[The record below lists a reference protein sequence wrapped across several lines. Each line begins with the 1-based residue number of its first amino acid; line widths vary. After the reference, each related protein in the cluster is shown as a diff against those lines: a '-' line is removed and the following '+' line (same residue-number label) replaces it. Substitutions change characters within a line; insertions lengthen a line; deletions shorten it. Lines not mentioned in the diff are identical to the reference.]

1 MSKKDLNITLY
12 KSELIYEVQNKTYLT
27 GRSRH
32 NGENH
37 EQVANMQA
45 GDDDEH
51 LNQILRS
58 LGSAFSELKTRLA
71 DFIDLDAEQTTA
83 NNKLLA
89 TFTAADNEDNEL
101 EIEDNELEI
110 ELVMPANYN
119 TATADAISSACH
131 NFVVNTAVADW
142 YTLTAPAEAAP
153 YASLAAGNIQQ
164 IRDAANKR
172 TAPTRSA
179 IA

>member
-1 MSKKDLNITLY
+1 MSKKDLTITLY

-32 NGENH
+32 DGKNH

-51 LNQILRS
+51 MNQILRS

-71 DFIDLDAEQTTA
+71 DFIELDEDQTTT
-83 NNKLLA
+83 NNKLLES
-89 TFTAADNEDNEL
+89 FTDADSDDNKL
-101 EIEDNELEI
+101 DIG
-110 ELVMPANYN
+110 LVMPANYN

-172 TAPTRSA
+172 IAPIRSA

>member
-1 MSKKDLNITLY
+1 MSKDLTITLY

-45 GDDDEH
+45 GNDDEH

-71 DFIDLDAEQTTA
+71 DFIELDEDQTAT
-83 NNKLLA
+83 NNKLLES
-89 TFTAADNEDNEL
+89 FTDADSDNNKL
-101 EIEDNELEI
+101 EID
-110 ELVMPANYN
+110 LVMPANYN

-153 YASLAAGNIQQ
+153 YASLAAVNIQQ

-172 TAPTRSA
+172 IAPERPT

>member
-1 MSKKDLNITLY
+1 MSKDLNITLY

-27 GRSRH
+27 GKSRH
-32 NGENH
+32 NGTNH

-45 GDDDEH
+45 GNDDEH

-58 LGSAFSELKTRLA
+58 LGSAFSELKTKLA
-71 DFIDLDAEQTTA
+71 DFIELDEDQAAT
-83 NNKLLA
+83 NNKLLES
-89 TFTAADNEDNEL
+89 FTDADSDNNKL
-101 EIEDNELEI
+101 EID
-110 ELVMPANYN
+110 LVMPANYN

-153 YASLAAGNIQQ
+153 YASLAAVNIQQ

-172 TAPTRSA
+172 MAPERPE

>member
-1 MSKKDLNITLY
+1 MSKDLTITLY

-45 GDDDEH
+45 GNDDEH

-71 DFIDLDAEQTTA
+71 DFIELDEDVTTT

-89 TFTAADNEDNEL
+89 SFTDADNADNKL
-101 EIEDNELEI
+101 EID
-110 ELVMPANYN
+110 LVMPANYN

-153 YASLAAGNIQQ
+153 YASLAAVNIQQ

-172 TAPTRSA
+172 IAPARPT

>member
-1 MSKKDLNITLY
+1 MSKDLNITLY

-27 GRSRH
+27 GKSRH
-32 NGENH
+32 NGTNH

-45 GDDDEH
+45 GNDDEH

-58 LGSAFSELKTRLA
+58 LGSAFSELKTKLA
-71 DFIDLDAEQTTA
+71 DFIELDEDQTAT
-83 NNKLLA
+83 NNKLLES
-89 TFTAADNEDNEL
+89 FTDAEDDNNKL
-101 EIEDNELEI
+101 EID
-110 ELVMPANYN
+110 LVMPANYN

-142 YTLTAPAEAAP
+142 YTLTAPTEAAP
-153 YASLAAGNIQQ
+153 YASMAAVNIQQ

-172 TAPTRSA
+172 MAPARPE

>member
-1 MSKKDLNITLY
+1 MSKDLTITLY

-45 GDDDEH
+45 GNDDEH

-71 DFIDLDAEQTTA
+71 DFIELDEDQTTASNKLLASFTDADNA
-83 NNKLLA
+83 NNKL
-89 TFTAADNEDNEL
+89 
-101 EIEDNELEI
+101 EID
-110 ELVMPANYN
+110 LVMPANYN

-153 YASLAAGNIQQ
+153 YASLAAVNIQQ

-172 TAPTRSA
+172 RAPERPE

>member
-1 MSKKDLNITLY
+1 MSKDLTITLY

-27 GRSRH
+27 GRSRY

-58 LGSAFSELKTRLA
+58 LGSAFAELKTRLS
-71 DFIDLDAEQTTA
+71 DFIKLSADLTTA
-83 NNKLLA
+83 DNKILA
-89 TFTAADNEDNEL
+89 TFTDADDADNKL
-101 EIEDNELEI
+101 EIGLT
-110 ELVMPANYN
+110 MPANYN
-119 TATADAISSACH
+119 TATGEAISAACH
-131 NFVVNTAVADW
+131 NFMVNTAVADW
-142 YTLTAPAEAAP
+142 YTLTAPGEAAP

-164 IRDAANKR
+164 IRDAANR
-172 TAPTRSA
+172 RMAPARAT